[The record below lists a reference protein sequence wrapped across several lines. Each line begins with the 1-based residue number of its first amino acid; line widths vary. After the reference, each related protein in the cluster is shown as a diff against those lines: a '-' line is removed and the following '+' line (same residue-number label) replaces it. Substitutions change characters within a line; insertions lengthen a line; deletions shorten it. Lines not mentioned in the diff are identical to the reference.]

1 VLRDDGR
8 PSSRRTSLLSDALD
22 GAGRRNHCLGPDIVP
37 LSGARL
43 EGHAFP
49 FVLGRLDRLAESPY
63 RGLLAALDAV
73 PASSVVVIP
82 GGRSTDAALFG
93 ELMATAFLARGAS
106 GAICEGFVRD
116 LVDVRALG
124 FLLFGCGTVPYG
136 IDGRLEVVGY
146 GQPVEIDGVTIDPGG
161 AGRRRRGRRR
171 GRAAGREEAMLAA
184 AAEKASKESE
194 FRAAV
199 AAGMPA
205 SEAYDRF
212 DVL

>member
-1 VLRDDGR
+1 
-8 PSSRRTSLLSDALD
+8 
-22 GAGRRNHCLGPDIVP
+22 
-37 LSGARL
+37 
-43 EGHAFP
+43 
-49 FVLGRLDRLAESPY
+49 
-63 RGLLAALDAV
+63 
-73 PASSVVVIP
+73 
-82 GGRSTDAALFG
+82 
-93 ELMATAFLARGAS
+93 MATACLARGAS
-106 GAICEGFVRD
+106 GAIWEGFVRD

-124 FLLFGCGTVPYG
+124 FLLFGCGTVPYD
-136 IDGRLEVVGY
+136 IEGRLEVVGH
-146 GQPVEIDGVTIDPGG
+146 GEPVRDRRRHDRPRG